1 MHTDKTSAV
10 QSQPE
15 RGVYAASTPE
25 CNRDSELAF
34 TLTQQTTLK
43 RAKARAPHP
52 CLSVSI
58 RG

>member
-1 MHTDKTSAV
+1 MNTDKTNAA
-10 QSQPE
+10 QPQPE
-15 RGVYAASTPE
+15 RGIYAASIPE

-43 RAKARAPHP
+43 RAKARAPYL

>member
-1 MHTDKTSAV
+1 MNADKTNAG
-10 QSQPE
+10 QPQPE

-25 CNRDSELAF
+25 GNRDSELAF

-43 RAKARAPHP
+43 RAKARAPYP